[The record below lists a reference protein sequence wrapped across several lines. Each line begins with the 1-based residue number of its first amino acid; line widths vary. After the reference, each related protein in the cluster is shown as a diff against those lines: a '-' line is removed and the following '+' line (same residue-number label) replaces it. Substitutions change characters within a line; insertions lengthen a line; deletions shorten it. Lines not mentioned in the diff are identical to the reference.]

1 MYRAPNLRSSLI
13 HGRVPTAILPVARSR
28 TYATQPPPEQ
38 ASPNPKVSPSTDG
51 GGHNNGL
58 IIASAVAAL
67 GGMYY
72 FYNRDRGVSLQ
83 EKKRRDEEDMK
94 RAAHAAQ
101 ADIKEFG
108 EAGKARAED
117 GLKETQEKYD
127 VAKTSAKEKVTGSR
141 QKVDESR
148 YDLTEQARQTAHE
161 AQAKLNQYKNAAEQ
175 SLADVRKTSEQ
186 KIEETKDAVT
196 HRAEEAKDAGQGW
209 FGWGQSKTDEAKREG
224 AQKVAEGAEDVKK
237 RAERQV

>member
-1 MYRAPNLRSSLI
+1 
-13 HGRVPTAILPVARSR
+13 
-28 TYATQPPPEQ
+28 
-38 ASPNPKVSPSTDG
+38 
-51 GGHNNGL
+51 
-58 IIASAVAAL
+58 
-67 GGMYY
+67 
-72 FYNRDRGVSLQ
+72 
-83 EKKRRDEEDMK
+83 MK

-117 GLKETQEKYD
+117 GLKEAQEKYG

-186 KIEETKDAVT
+186 KN
-196 HRAEEAKDAGQGW
+196 
-209 FGWGQSKTDEAKREG
+209 
-224 AQKVAEGAEDVKK
+224 
-237 RAERQV
+237 